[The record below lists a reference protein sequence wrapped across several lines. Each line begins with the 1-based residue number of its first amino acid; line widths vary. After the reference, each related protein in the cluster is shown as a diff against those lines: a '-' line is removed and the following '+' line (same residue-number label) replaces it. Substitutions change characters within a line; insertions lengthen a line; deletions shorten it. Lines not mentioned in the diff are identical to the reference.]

1 MKRNL
6 LFLVLLASCSE
17 AADGSRSTPGADA
30 SAADVQDAGADPA
43 RDAVAP
49 TGDAASKGGVVIN
62 EISGKGD
69 EWVELYNA
77 GTTAVD
83 LSGFQ
88 IADGEKDAGTPKLSE
103 AAQVPAGT
111 ILSPRS
117 YLVAAKMS
125 ADASAPS
132 CPDGGESYCLG
143 FRFGISN
150 SEGDVVYLIA
160 PGGTVAEREDYPAGV
175 VGSNQTWGRSP
186 NGTGTFQITAPTPGA
201 SNP

>member
-1 MKRNL
+1 MKRTV
-6 LFLVLLASCSE
+6 LFLVLASCSE
-17 AADGSRSTPGADA
+17 AADGARSTPGADA
-30 SAADVQDAGADPA
+30 SVAEVQDSGADPA
-43 RDAVAP
+43 RDAIAP
-49 TGDAASKGGVVIN
+49 IGDAASKGGVVIN
-62 EISGKGD
+62 EISGKGS

-77 GTTAVD
+77 GATAVD

-103 AAQVPAGT
+103 AALVPQGT

-117 YLVAAKMS
+117 YLVATKMS

-160 PGGTVAEREDYPAGV
+160 PGGVVAERADYPAGV

-186 NGTGTFQITAPTPGA
+186 NGTGAFQITAPTPGA